1 MAQKPDIPTTS
12 VLLIDGSDTARTYFA
27 DQLKHCSPDYSILEA
42 TDGETGL
49 ALYRFRRVDCV
60 VLALDL
66 PDGSGF
72 QVLMKLVP
80 LPRRPTVPVIV
91 LTHSAQRGMRE
102 IALENGA
109 QAYLVK
115 QFTSGADLDKAIQ
128 HAIALVG
135 LLPKEDRYRPI

>member
-1 MAQKPDIPTTS
+1 MQLNSELPTTS
-12 VLLIDGSDTARTYFA
+12 VLFIDGSDTARTYFA

-42 TDGETGL
+42 TDGQTGL
-49 ALYRFRRVDCV
+49 ALYRSRRVDCV

-72 QVLMKLVP
+72 QVLLELVP
-80 LPRRPTVPVIV
+80 IASRPNVPVIV

-128 HAIALVG
+128 HAVAFVG

>member
-1 MAQKPDIPTTS
+1 MLPNSELPTTS

-42 TDGETGL
+42 TDGQTGL
-49 ALYRFRRVDCV
+49 ALYRSRRVDCV

-80 LPRRPTVPVIV
+80 IASRPTVPVIV
-91 LTHSAQRGMRE
+91 LTHTAQRGMRE

-135 LLPKEDRYRPI
+135 LLPKEDRFRPI